1 MNAGHAMQLSRT
13 ELSIAFDLAD
23 ELRDLRRDLE
33 FTSGDRA
40 AKTLAKTDGLRLT
53 LVLLKPVHP

>member
-1 MNAGHAMQLSRT
+1 MQLSRT
-13 ELSIAFDLAD
+13 ELSIAFELAD
-23 ELRDLRRDLE
+23 ELRELRRDLE
-33 FTSGDRA
+33 FTSGERA